1 MRDEKERACPVCGKP
16 TVRPGRGRPPVYCSR
31 SCQARAYRRRR
42 QPLPAPGTPPAP
54 RPTDVRARQ
63 RRRIAEAV
71 WRIAAEQ
78 GLDAASMRRIAAE
91 ARVSLRVVQ
100 YHFDSKHALMVDA
113 LRLLHEENERLAQGR
128 IPYDMTEPC
137 ALLRAVLDEFLPL
150 DEQRA
155 FALRVFTAYY
165 ARSLTDPVLAE
176 VFLTAE
182 QPLERLVADIIGVGE
197 AAGSTAPGIDRVY
210 EADLLV
216 SGAIGLGLDVVHGRR
231 SLADV
236 RTVLDYHLGRIFP
249 DATDTPQR
257 NPTTTAN
264 PTATANPIAVANP
277 AHTPKPA
284 HAPQPTPTRNP
295 TLTPSRALT
304 PNPAPTSHATPRPN
318 TGPSTS

>member
-1 MRDEKERACPVCGKP
+1 
-16 TVRPGRGRPPVYCSR
+16 
-31 SCQARAYRRRR
+31 
-42 QPLPAPGTPPAP
+42 
-54 RPTDVRARQ
+54 
-63 RRRIAEAV
+63 V

-78 GLDAASMRRIAAE
+78 GLEAASMRRIAAE

-197 AAGSTAPGIDRVY
+197 AAGSTAPGIDRVH

-216 SGAIGLGLDVVHGRR
+216 SGAVGLGLDVLHGRR

-236 RTVLDYHLGRIFP
+236 RTVLEYHLGRIFP
-249 DATDTPQR
+249 DATGMPQR
-257 NPTTTAN
+257 N
-264 PTATANPIAVANP
+264 PTATANPA
-277 AHTPKPA
+277 
-284 HAPQPTPTRNP
+284 
-295 TLTPSRALT
+295 
-304 PNPAPTSHATPRPN
+304 PAPHPTPRPN

>member
-1 MRDEKERACPVCGKP
+1 MRDENKRACPVCGTP

-42 QPLPAPGTPPAP
+42 QPLPAPGSPPAP

-128 IPYDMTEPC
+128 IRYDMTEPC

-176 VFLTAE
+176 VFLAAE
-182 QPLERLVADIIGVGE
+182 QPLERLVSDIIGVGE
-197 AAGSTAPGIDRVY
+197 TSGSTAPGIDRAH

-216 SGAIGLGLDVVHGRR
+216 SGAIGLGLDVLHGRR

-236 RTVLDYHLGRIFP
+236 RTVLEYHLRRIFP
-249 DATDTPQR
+249 DAACTPTPQ
-257 NPTTTAN
+257 PD
-264 PTATANPIAVANP
+264 P
-277 AHTPKPA
+277 APA
-284 HAPQPTPTRNP
+284 PGTSPAPAPQP
-295 TLTPSRALT
+295 S
-304 PNPAPTSHATPRPN
+304 PRPN

>member
-1 MRDEKERACPVCGKP
+1 
-16 TVRPGRGRPPVYCSR
+16 
-31 SCQARAYRRRR
+31 
-42 QPLPAPGTPPAP
+42 
-54 RPTDVRARQ
+54 
-63 RRRIAEAV
+63 V

-100 YHFDSKHALMVDA
+100 YHFDSKHALLVDA

-176 VFLTAE
+176 VFLAAE
-182 QPLERLVADIIGVGE
+182 QPLERLVADIIAVGE
-197 AAGSTAPGIDRVY
+197 ATGSTAPGIDRVH

-216 SGAIGLGLDVVHGRR
+216 SGAVGLGLDVLHGRR

-236 RTVLDYHLGRIFP
+236 RTVLEYHLGRIFP
-249 DATDTPQR
+249 DAASTPRR
-257 NPTTTAN
+257 NP
-264 PTATANPIAVANP
+264 
-277 AHTPKPA
+277 
-284 HAPQPTPTRNP
+284 APR
-295 TLTPSRALT
+295 
-304 PNPAPTSHATPRPN
+304 NPAPTPDPTSAPDPAPTPQPSPRPN
-318 TGPSTS
+318 TGPSTN

>member
-1 MRDEKERACPVCGKP
+1 MRDEKLRACAVCGGP
-16 TVRPGRGRPPVYCSR
+16 MARPSRGRPPVYCSR

-42 QPLPAPGTPPAP
+42 QPLPEPGTPPVS
-54 RPTDVRARQ
+54 RPTEVRARQ

-78 GLDAASMRRIAAE
+78 GLDAASMRGIAAE

-100 YHFDSKHALMVDA
+100 YHFDSKQALLVDA

-128 IPYDMTEPC
+128 IRYDMTEPC

-165 ARSLTDPVLAE
+165 ARSLTDPELAT
-176 VFLTAE
+176 VFLAAE
-182 QPLERLVADIIGVGE
+182 QPLERLVADVIGVGE
-197 AAGSTAPGIDRVY
+197 AAGLTTPGIDRTY

-216 SGAIGLGLDVVHGRR
+216 SGAVGLGLDVLHERR

-236 RTVLDYHLGRIFP
+236 RTVLDYHLTRIFP
-249 DATDTPQR
+249 TEAASPGSGR
-257 NPTTTAN
+257 RRSA
-264 PTATANPIAVANP
+264 AERR
-277 AHTPKPA
+277 H
-284 HAPQPTPTRNP
+284 
-295 TLTPSRALT
+295 
-304 PNPAPTSHATPRPN
+304 
-318 TGPSTS
+318 

>member
-1 MRDEKERACPVCGKP
+1 M
-16 TVRPGRGRPPVYCSR
+16 
-31 SCQARAYRRRR
+31 
-42 QPLPAPGTPPAP
+42 
-54 RPTDVRARQ
+54 
-63 RRRIAEAV
+63 

-113 LRLLHEENERLAQGR
+113 LRLLHEENERLAQER

-197 AAGSTAPGIDRVY
+197 AAGSTAPGIDRVR

-216 SGAIGLGLDVVHGRR
+216 SGAVGLGLDVLHGRR

-236 RTVLDYHLGRIFP
+236 RTVLEYHLGRIFP
-249 DATDTPQR
+249 DTAGAPGR
-257 NPTTTAN
+257 NP
-264 PTATANPIAVANP
+264 AVT
-277 AHTPKPA
+277 AHTSTA
-284 HAPQPTPTRNP
+284 A
-295 TLTPSRALT
+295 
-304 PNPAPTSHATPRPN
+304 N
-318 TGPSTS
+318 TTVAANHERCS

>member
-1 MRDEKERACPVCGKP
+1 MRDEKKGTCPVCGKP
-16 TVRPGRGRPPVYCSR
+16 TARPGRGRPPVYCSR

-42 QPLPAPGTPPAP
+42 QPLPASDSPPAP

-176 VFLTAE
+176 VFLAAE

-197 AAGSTAPGIDRVY
+197 AAGSTAPGIDRVH

-216 SGAIGLGLDVVHGRR
+216 SGAVGLGLDVLHGRR

-236 RTVLDYHLGRIFP
+236 RTVLEYHLGRIFP
-249 DATDTPQR
+249 DAIR
-257 NPTTTAN
+257 TT
-264 PTATANPIAVANP
+264 
-277 AHTPKPA
+277 
-284 HAPQPTPTRNP
+284 R
-295 TLTPSRALT
+295 
-304 PNPAPTSHATPRPN
+304 PNPAPNPRRAPVPTTNPAPNPRRAPIPTTNPAPNPRRAPVPTTNPAPVPQPSPRPN

>member
-1 MRDEKERACPVCGKP
+1 
-16 TVRPGRGRPPVYCSR
+16 
-31 SCQARAYRRRR
+31 
-42 QPLPAPGTPPAP
+42 
-54 RPTDVRARQ
+54 

>member
-1 MRDEKERACPVCGKP
+1 MRDEKRRACAVCGGP
-16 TVRPGRGRPPVYCSR
+16 MARPSRGRPPVYCSR

-42 QPLPAPGTPPAP
+42 QPLPEPGTPPVS
-54 RPTDVRARQ
+54 RPTEVRARQ

-78 GLDAASMRRIAAE
+78 GLDAASMRGIAAE

-100 YHFDSKHALMVDA
+100 YHFDSKQALLVDA

-128 IPYDMTEPC
+128 IRYDMTEPC

-165 ARSLTDPVLAE
+165 ARSLTDPELAT
-176 VFLTAE
+176 VFLAAE
-182 QPLERLVADIIGVGE
+182 QPLERLVADVIGVGE
-197 AAGSTAPGIDRVY
+197 AAGLTTPGIDRTY

-216 SGAIGLGLDVVHGRR
+216 SGAVGLGLDVLHERR

-236 RTVLDYHLGRIFP
+236 RTVLDYHLTRIFP
-249 DATDTPQR
+249 TE
-257 NPTTTAN
+257 
-264 PTATANPIAVANP
+264 
-277 AHTPKPA
+277 
-284 HAPQPTPTRNP
+284 
-295 TLTPSRALT
+295 TPSPGPGQRR
-304 PNPAPTSHATPRPN
+304 PAAERRH
-318 TGPSTS
+318 

>member
-1 MRDEKERACPVCGKP
+1 MRDEKKRACPVCGTP
-16 TVRPGRGRPPVYCSR
+16 TARSGRGRPPVYCSR

-42 QPLPAPGTPPAP
+42 QPPPAPGSPPTP

-128 IPYDMTEPC
+128 IPYDMTEPG

-176 VFLTAE
+176 VFLAAE

-216 SGAIGLGLDVVHGRR
+216 SGAVGLGLDVLHGRR

-249 DATDTPQR
+249 DAVRTPQ
-257 NPTTTAN
+257 PDS
-264 PTATANPIAVANP
+264 
-277 AHTPKPA
+277 
-284 HAPQPTPTRNP
+284 APSTNA
-295 TLTPSRALT
+295 ALT
-304 PNPAPTSHATPRPN
+304 PQ
-318 TGPSTS
+318 PSP